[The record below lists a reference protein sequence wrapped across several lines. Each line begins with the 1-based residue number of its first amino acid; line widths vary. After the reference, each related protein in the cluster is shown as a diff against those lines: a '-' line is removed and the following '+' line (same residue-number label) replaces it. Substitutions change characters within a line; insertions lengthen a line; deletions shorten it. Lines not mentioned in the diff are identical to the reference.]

1 MPTLILVRHGRT
13 AANADGILAGRTR
26 GIGLDTVGQKQAKS
40 VGKRLAAVPLSLVV
54 SSPLLRTT
62 QTAREIVAAQAGD
75 VAIRRDGGFVE
86 CGYGRWTGR
95 KLSDL
100 AKEPLWSIVQ
110 RQPSAA
116 IFPGGEGLAEMA
128 ARATDAVRRFDRQ
141 VARNHGAR
149 SVWAAVSHGDVIKA
163 IIADALGLHLDLFQR
178 ISVAPGSVSVIS
190 YGMYR
195 ATVHHVNDLGSD
207 LSALA
212 RQAEAPPSDGDDASA
227 DGVPRGDA
235 PVGGGS

>member
-26 GIGLDTVGQKQAKS
+26 GIGLDPLGQEQAKNVGQ
-40 VGKRLAAVPLSLVV
+40 RLAAVPLALVV

-62 QTAREIVAAQAGD
+62 QTAREVVAAQRSD
-75 VAIRRDGGFVE
+75 VALRRDSGFVE

-95 KLSDL
+95 KLSEL

-110 RQPSAA
+110 RQPTAA
-116 IFPGGEGLAEMA
+116 IFPGGEGLAEMS

-141 VARNHGAR
+141 VARAHGAR

-178 ISVAPGSVSVIS
+178 ISVAPGSVSIVT
-190 YGMYR
+190 YGMHR
-195 ATVHHVNDLGSD
+195 PTVHHVNDLGSD
-207 LSALA
+207 LSGFVP
-212 RQAEAPPSDGDDASA
+212 QADAAPA
-227 DGVPRGDA
+227 DGVPSGDA
-235 PVGGGS
+235 PVGGGA